1 MYKGDRD
8 LPLPPIR
15 LYCLNHFLRILD
27 KTKRLSVI
35 IPTLQQRC
43 DSKLFCLE
51 ILSSFVPDY
60 LMYPYYPSLPIYCYH
75 FVINIDNSHNISQPV
90 SKFIIAYTV

>member
-35 IPTLQQRC
+35 IPTRC
-43 DSKLFCLE
+43 RKAKLNAFCL
-51 ILSSFVPDY
+51 
-60 LMYPYYPSLPIYCYH
+60 
-75 FVINIDNSHNISQPV
+75 
-90 SKFIIAYTV
+90 

>member
-1 MYKGDRD
+1 MYKYYIMYKGDRD

-35 IPTLQQRC
+35 TPTRSAKPRLKQ
-43 DSKLFCLE
+43 FCIRDLAWA
-51 ILSSFVPDY
+51 IG
-60 LMYPYYPSLPIYCYH
+60 
-75 FVINIDNSHNISQPV
+75 
-90 SKFIIAYTV
+90 IIQIIQEL

>member
-1 MYKGDRD
+1 MYKYYIMYKGDRD

-35 IPTLQQRC
+35 IPTRSAKPRLKQ
-43 DSKLFCLE
+43 FCIRGLAWA
-51 ILSSFVPDY
+51 IG
-60 LMYPYYPSLPIYCYH
+60 
-75 FVINIDNSHNISQPV
+75 
-90 SKFIIAYTV
+90 IIQIIQEL

>member
-35 IPTLQQRC
+35 IPTQVFGFDLG
-43 DSKLFCLE
+43 L
-51 ILSSFVPDY
+51 
-60 LMYPYYPSLPIYCYH
+60 
-75 FVINIDNSHNISQPV
+75 
-90 SKFIIAYTV
+90 

>member
-35 IPTLQQRC
+35 IPTPKC
-43 DSKLFCLE
+43 KTDFNCFCLGA
-51 ILSSFVPDY
+51 
-60 LMYPYYPSLPIYCYH
+60 M
-75 FVINIDNSHNISQPV
+75 
-90 SKFIIAYTV
+90 T